1 MKKFIIVFSLLLLVV
16 NPLNGAGFFETLLEG
31 EDAQRVKNGKLKS
44 CPQMTL
50 LEMAEG
56 FMGSPSWSTIT
67 ADDGFLYVNLEGEIS
82 YHNKPVD
89 ALIQFKL
96 NNDNT
101 FEYRAMEFNGVPQSK
116 FFAFTLLEKMCSKE
130 PDTSSTNS
138 NEKIINLKNSQNKLK
153 SWGTISKELGYSSV
167 KQMINHHK
175 KSNNWSKYK
184 EIFNNPGKFNS
195 IYLLKR

>member
-1 MKKFIIVFSLLLLVV
+1 MKKLIIVFSLLLLVI
-16 NPLNGAGFFETLLEG
+16 NPLNGAGLFETLLEG
-31 EDAQRVKNGKLKS
+31 EEAQRIKNGKLKS

-67 ADDGFLYVNLEGEIS
+67 ADDGFMYVNLEGEIS

-101 FEYRAMEFNGVPQSK
+101 FEYQAMEFNGVPQPK
-116 FFAFTLLEKMCSKE
+116 ILAFALLEKMCSKE
-130 PDTSSTNS
+130 PDTQSTNS

-153 SWGTISKELGYSSV
+153 SWETISKELGYSSV
-167 KQMINHHK
+167 KQMINYHK

-184 EIFNNPGKFNS
+184 KIFNNPGKFNS